1 MDTKK
6 LLGRRLKELIKQ
18 KNISQEKLAE
28 MVNIEPAALSNIVT
42 GRNYPL
48 FSTLEKII
56 KVLNE
61 LKIVICVSSL
71 LLLNFKFVSHSPD
84 CLDIVSG
91 ISELTSQFLDVCVNC
106 SCISKIIIVPH
117 II

>member
-56 KVLNE
+56 KVL
-61 LKIVICVSSL
+61 
-71 LLLNFKFVSHSPD
+71 
-84 CLDIVSG
+84 G
-91 ISELTSQFLDVCVNC
+91 ISFNDVFNFEHKN
-106 SCISKIIIVPH
+106 SSEDLKKQIDEMINQNPERLSDFYKIIKALTK
-117 II
+117 